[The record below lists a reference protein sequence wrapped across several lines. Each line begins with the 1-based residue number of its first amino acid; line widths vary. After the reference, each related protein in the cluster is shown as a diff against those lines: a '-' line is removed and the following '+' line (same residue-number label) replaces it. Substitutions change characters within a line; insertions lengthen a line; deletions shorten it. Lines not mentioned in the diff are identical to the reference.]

1 MINTG
6 SSTATGCTI
15 APLTTVPA
23 IFVFR
28 TTDPTTNA
36 VIGSTN
42 TPVDIPGGKAQTFV
56 FAFTPTATFPPT
68 DVQLQF
74 DCANTEPALAISG
87 INTLLLSASSTPV
100 PDIVA
105 LAATLSNN
113 GVVTTDASTGSG
125 VFAVA
130 AVNVGSSDTLTVTA
144 DTGAVSLP
152 LSVSLCATDL
162 TTGVCVNP
170 TTPSNRVTVAINT
183 NATPSFGIF
192 VASTGSIPLDPAV
205 NRIFVRF
212 ASANGVTRGATS
224 VAVRRGDSANA
235 APISNDGPDQNVPM
249 GTMIILDGSGSSDA
263 NGDQLTFAWAFVSV
277 PAGSA
282 ATLANPTS
290 VHPTFTADVAGSYIV
305 RLVVNDGQ
313 VGSTPDTVTITASTA
328 NTAPTI
334 SRTFTT
340 TTDFAYDTLGR
351 LIGATTTIT
360 VTASD
365 PDGDPLTFTW
375 SASNGSISF
384 NGGTATWRRGISF
397 GMVTGGTVTVTVSDG
412 RGGMDTLRIIMN

>member
-23 IFVFR
+23 TFVFR

-192 VASTGSIPLDPAV
+192 VASTGSIPFDPAV

-235 APISNDGPDQNVPM
+235 APISNAGPDQNVPM
-249 GTMIILDGSGSSDA
+249 GTMVILDGSGSSDA

-277 PAGSA
+277 PTGSA

-290 VHPTFTADVAGSYIV
+290 VHPTFTADVAGSYSERIDV
-305 RLVVNDGQ
+305 LSLAT
-313 VGSTPDTVTITASTA
+313 STPAASHCLAMRWSLDDMTVVLRDHAWVRAMSCSTIT
-328 NTAPTI
+328 
-334 SRTFTT
+334 RDTT
-340 TTDFAYDTLGR
+340 QIRPSGQKHETLALPGGAHDHHGLYPCLLLSGR
-351 LIGATTTIT
+351 QPYARHNF
-360 VTASD
+360 S
-365 PDGDPLTFTW
+365 P
-375 SASNGSISF
+375 
-384 NGGTATWRRGISF
+384 R
-397 GMVTGGTVTVTVSDG
+397 
-412 RGGMDTLRIIMN
+412 

>member
-1 MINTG
+1 
-6 SSTATGCTI
+6 
-15 APLTTVPA
+15 
-23 IFVFR
+23 
-28 TTDPTTNA
+28 
-36 VIGSTN
+36 
-42 TPVDIPGGKAQTFV
+42 
-56 FAFTPTATFPPT
+56 
-68 DVQLQF
+68 
-74 DCANTEPALAISG
+74 
-87 INTLLLSASSTPV
+87 
-100 PDIVA
+100 
-105 LAATLSNN
+105 
-113 GVVTTDASTGSG
+113 
-125 VFAVA
+125 
-130 AVNVGSSDTLTVTA
+130 
-144 DTGAVSLP
+144 
-152 LSVSLCATDL
+152 
-162 TTGVCVNP
+162 
-170 TTPSNRVTVAINT
+170 
-183 NATPSFGIF
+183 
-192 VASTGSIPLDPAV
+192 
-205 NRIFVRF
+205 
-212 ASANGVTRGATS
+212 
-224 VAVRRGDSANA
+224 
-235 APISNDGPDQNVPM
+235 
-249 GTMIILDGSGSSDA
+249 MIILDGSGSSDA